1 MDWSGMRHLLEPL
14 PGEDPAGLC
23 LEYTPEFLELV
34 DAGLTHEEQQYGNVV
49 AQARGVDEQKLVRL
63 ARVLAEQTRDLRV
76 AIALTD
82 GLCRTEGWLGL
93 AFGLEVVADWTIS
106 QWETVHPQ
114 LEADDD
120 FDPIARI
127 NILAFLTDD
136 RGLLRS
142 VRDLKVTDHRT
153 MGILTLSACRELW
166 MRDSEEYGDG
176 LSHTVNTSNSGNPSV
191 AIAARSSRLAPWFE
205 GTSQEWI
212 ADRLSE
218 IDRAIKALNRVTQF
232 INKLSGMLTLDQKRL
247 SDLLRTAKEILCE
260 RLTID
265 SSLPE
270 LNSGASNATNVAQ
283 LELSEPAFIAN
294 PVSVTSDLAAR
305 VSGSHASSQTIQR
318 TGEIE
323 ATDATSTL
331 PETIT
336 IRSRA
341 QAVEALD
348 AICDYFTK
356 HEPASPVPLLI
367 QRAKRLVPMSFAEIL
382 RELSSGNG
390 PSLLQQLMGCEEV
403 SS

>member
-82 GLCRTEGWLGL
+82 GLCRTQGWSGL
-93 AFGLEVVADWTIS
+93 AFGLEVVAEWTIS

-142 VRDLKVTDHRT
+142 VRDLKVTEHRT
-153 MGILTLSACRELW
+153 MGVLTLSTCRELW
-166 MRDSEEYGDG
+166 MRDLEDFGDG
-176 LSHTVNTSNSGNPSV
+176 LPQAVITSNSDNPSG
-191 AIAARSSRLAPWFE
+191 AIAARSSRLTPWFE
-205 GTSQEWI
+205 ESSQEWI

-218 IDRAIKALNRVTQF
+218 IDRAIEALNRITQF

-260 RLTID
+260 RLAIVSSLAGRNVD
-265 SSLPE
+265 SSKATHVARLA
-270 LNSGASNATNVAQ
+270 LNEPVSNAKSATTKND
-283 LELSEPAFIAN
+283 LSSG
-294 PVSVTSDLAAR
+294 VVGSLAA
-305 VSGSHASSQTIQR
+305 SQTIQR

-331 PETIT
+331 PSALT

-348 AICDYFTK
+348 AICVYFTK

>member
-1 MDWSGMRHLLEPL
+1 MDWSEMRHLLEPL
-14 PGEDPAGLC
+14 PGEDPAGPC

-34 DAGLTHEEQQYGNVV
+34 DAGVTHEEQQYGNVV

-63 ARVLAEQTRDLRV
+63 ASVLAEQTRDLRV

-136 RGLLRS
+136 RGLLCS
-142 VRDLKVTDHRT
+142 VRDLKVTEHRT
-153 MGILTLSACRELW
+153 MGVLTLSTCRELW

-176 LSHTVNTSNSGNPSV
+176 LSHTVNTSNSGNPSG
-191 AIAARSSRLAPWFE
+191 AIADRSSRLAPWFE

-232 INKLSGMLTLDQKRL
+232 VNKLSGMQTLDQKRL

-265 SSLPE
+265 SSLAGKNADLSNTTQVARLA
-270 LNSGASNATNVAQ
+270 LNEPVLHANSVSSKNDQSSGVGCS
-283 LELSEPAFIAN
+283 L
-294 PVSVTSDLAAR
+294 VTS
-305 VSGSHASSQTIQR
+305 QTTQR

-331 PETIT
+331 PVALT

-403 SS
+403 SN